1 MALIKCIECNH
12 EVSEFAESCPNCG
25 CPISISKNKKN
36 ANNIYSVILISCD
49 ERKVKIIQEV
59 RKITGFDLAKA
70 KKIVDNLSYVKTN
83 CSLEEANQIKI
94 LLENKGASVDIVPY
108 DPSQEKIIETKHI
121 PQSPKVPK
129 CPKCD
134 STAIEAVQRGYSIL
148 SGFRRSGEIM
158 NYCKNC
164 GHKWKPR

>member
-1 MALIKCIECNH
+1 MSLIKCIECNH
-12 EVSEFAESCPNCG
+12 EVSGFAESCPNCG

-83 CSLEEANQIKI
+83 CSVEEANQIKI
-94 LLENKGASVDIVPY
+94 LLENEGASVDIVPY
-108 DPSQEKIIETKHI
+108 DPSQEKSLKLNIFL
-121 PQSPKVPK
+121 KVLKFPNA
-129 CPKCD
+129 PNV
-134 STAIEAVQRGYSIL
+134 IQLR
-148 SGFRRSGEIM
+148 
-158 NYCKNC
+158 
-164 GHKWKPR
+164 